1 MNMFGRI
8 LGGFS
13 LVTFACLYGAA
24 CVAPVD
30 TLAPEDIAPESD
42 DAVAGEEEVVSESA
56 DAIGTCHGYTT
67 CPNPKSCGSWS
78 TYYACGTT
86 CVYNRDCG
94 GCGPIHLDPDCV
106 PDGTKGLRQFS
117 EQFRTCTL
125 QDGST
130 CTEYNLIS
138 SIVDCGC

>member
-1 MNMFGRI
+1 MNMLGRI
-8 LGGFS
+8 LGGLG
-13 LVTFACLYGAA
+13 LVTFSCLYSAA

-30 TLAPEDIAPESD
+30 PEPEEITPEGSSD
-42 DAVAGEEEVVSESA
+42 VVGEEEVAESA

-78 TYYACGTT
+78 TYTACGTT
-86 CVYNRDCG
+86 CVYNRECG

-117 EQFRTCTL
+117 EQFRACVL

-130 CTEYNLIS
+130 CMEYNLIS